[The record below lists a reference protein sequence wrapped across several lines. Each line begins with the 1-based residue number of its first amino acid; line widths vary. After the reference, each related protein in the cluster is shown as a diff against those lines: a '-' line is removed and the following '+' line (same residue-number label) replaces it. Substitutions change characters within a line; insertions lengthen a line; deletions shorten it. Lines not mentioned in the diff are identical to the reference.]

1 VEISSVTLRVLLL
14 FFPGVLCAVLLD
26 TLTVHR
32 ERTPVQFLTNAFAL
46 GMGSYLSLYTLR
58 DAAAGL
64 AKWLRLR
71 EPRDVRFFDAL
82 LNDHVRIA
90 WGEIALSACVAFMLA
105 AGVAAILNHKLF
117 ARAAYRLGISRKTGD
132 LDVWGLLFN
141 SPEGNVVLVRDVLQ
155 NRAYVGIVAG
165 ASESS
170 DNAELLLRTVTVFEN
185 STSRKLYETELVY
198 LARDRRD
205 VIIEPA
211 AKPRQPG
218 GRLGA

>member
-14 FFPGVLCAVLLD
+14 FFPGVLCALLLD

-58 DAAAGL
+58 DAMAAAAG
-64 AKWLRLR
+64 WLRLR
-71 EPRDVRFFDAL
+71 EPRDVVFFDAL

-90 WGEIALSACVAFMLA
+90 WGEIALSAGVAFLMA
-105 AGVAAILNHKLF
+105 AAVAAILNHKLF
-117 ARAAYRLGISRKTGD
+117 ARAAYRIGISRKTGD

-141 SPEGNVVLVRDVLQ
+141 SQGGAVVLVRDVPQ
-155 NRAYVGIVAG
+155 DRAYYGVVESV
-165 ASESS
+165 SETST
-170 DNAELLLRTVTVFEN
+170 NAELLLRDVTVYRN
-185 STSRKLYETELVY
+185 STSEKLYEVARVY
-198 LARDRRD
+198 LARDPHH

-211 AKPRQPG
+211 V
-218 GRLGA
+218 GAG

>member
-58 DAAAGL
+58 DASAAV
-64 AKWLRLR
+64 AKWLRFR

-117 ARAAYRLGISRKTGD
+117 ARAAYRVGISRKTGD

-141 SPEGNVVLVRDVLQ
+141 SRRGEVVLVRDVSQ
-155 NRAYVGIVAG
+155 DRAYYGWVEGV
-165 ASESS
+165 SESAA
-170 DNAELLLRTVTVFEN
+170 NAEILLRDVTVFRN
-185 STSRKLYETELVY
+185 SSSEKLYEVSRVY
-198 LARDRRD
+198 LARDPRH
-205 VIIEPA
+205 VVIEPA
-211 AKPRQPG
+211 A
-218 GRLGA
+218 

>member
-1 VEISSVTLRVLLL
+1 VELSSVTLRVLLL
-14 FFPGVLCAVLLD
+14 FFPGVLCALMLD

-58 DAAAGL
+58 DAAAAL

-90 WGEIALSACVAFMLA
+90 WGEIALSACVAVALA
-105 AGVAAILNHKLF
+105 SVVAVILNHKLF
-117 ARAAYRLGISRKTGD
+117 ARAAYRVGISRKTGD

-141 SPEGNVVLVRDVLQ
+141 SGRGEVVLVRDVSQ
-155 NRAYVGIVAG
+155 DRAYYGIVEG
-165 ASESS
+165 VSESP
-170 DNAELLLRTVTVFEN
+170 DKAEILLCDVTVFKN
-185 STSRKLYETELVY
+185 SSSEKLYEVGRVY
-198 LARDRRD
+198 LARDARH
-205 VIIEPA
+205 VVIEPV
-211 AKPRQPG
+211 G
-218 GRLGA
+218 